1 MFCPGNP
8 ERPKR
13 EGCPAFELTL
23 GRIRACLA
31 EISRELQQ
39 EGLPVTE
46 EGRVRLGAFAGTAF
60 HTEEKISED
69 GAKVEK
75 CEERWRT
82 SETGTGWGEI
92 FEILKTIL
100 FHEFLNESF
109 VVVRASRFDDIKN
122 GIDNIILDKET
133 GSIVCAFDE
142 VSALPHD
149 RRSDE
154 KTWKILSGNRRGTS
168 LKYSLVLK
176 DGEIVPGP
184 ELRDIPIFCLDLP
197 CEEVRRLFYGFK
209 VLKEGALP
217 AGSFSIFQGL
227 IESITRQARTLKKA
241 NISEKIRAKIE
252 EFIEKK
258 DPLGESVLMKLRK
271 LAGLEEIEASSKI

>member
-1 MFCPGNP
+1 MMFCPGNP

-13 EGCPAFELTL
+13 EGCLAFELVL
-23 GRIRACLA
+23 GGIRECLA

-46 EGRVRLGAFAGTAF
+46 EGRVRSDVFTAF
-60 HTEEKISED
+60 RTKGEISED
-69 GAKVEK
+69 EAKVEK
-75 CEERWRT
+75 CDKKWRT
-82 SETGTGWGEI
+82 SEIGTGWGEI
-92 FEILKTIL
+92 FEILKTLL

-122 GIDNIILDKET
+122 GIDNIIIDKET

-154 KTWKILSGNRRGTS
+154 KTGKILSESQQGTS

-184 ELRDIPIFCLDLP
+184 ELRNIPIFCLRLSP
-197 CEEVRRLFYGFK
+197 KEVKRLFYGFK
-209 VLKEGALP
+209 DLKEGALP

-227 IESITRQARTLKKA
+227 IESITEQALTLKEA
-241 NISEKIRAKIE
+241 NISEKIRVKIE
-252 EFIEKK
+252 EFIGER
-258 DPLGESVLMKLRK
+258 DVPGESSLMKLRR
-271 LAGLEEIEASSKI
+271 LARLKEIEASSRI